1 MQKLQRYV
9 NARRLFD
16 ASSQRLLLQPNLKNA
31 IISKA
36 IAKIASNWYSTW
48 VQIIYRMAPRNPK
61 MNALFHRLKI
71 NKHTEAALHKV

>member
-61 MNALFHRLKI
+61 KNALFHRLNI